1 MVDHETFTPAECMRI
16 GLSCAAEIV
25 KCTGVP
31 GTLEGLDGMQ
41 EANKVFAALL

>member
-1 MVDHETFTPAECMRI
+1 MRI
-16 GLSCAAEIV
+16 GLSCATEIA

-31 GTLEGLDGMQ
+31 VTLSGLDGMH